1 MKKPERLQKVIAA
14 SGYTSR
20 RKAEELITSGKVLV
34 NGQVCDVL
42 GTKVTSHDEITV
54 EGHPISKAEKVYYVF
69 YKPKNV
75 VCTMHDEHNRRCVA
89 DFFKDVPQ
97 RVFPV
102 GRLDYDTTGLLFMT
116 NDGEFANLMM
126 HPSSHIDKVYEA
138 SIEGILSEKEQAQLE
153 KGIYLNGVKT
163 LPCYISI
170 LNKDT
175 EHGTTVL
182 AIRIFEG
189 KNHQVKNMFEAVG
202 HPVKRLQ
209 RKMIGDVDLK
219 GLRPGEYRRLPIH
232 EVHVLRNM
240 ALSKKKNQKK
250 GQ

>member
-1 MKKPERLQKVIAA
+1 MQKKEERLQKVIAA

-20 RKAEELITSGKVLV
+20 RKAEELIKAGKVKV
-34 NGQVCDVL
+34 NGEVCDVL
-42 GTKVTSHDEITV
+42 GTKVTSHDEVEV
-54 EGHPISKAEKVYYVF
+54 EGNVISKPEKVYFAF

-75 VCTMHDEHNRRCVA
+75 VCTMHDQYDRRCVA
-89 DFFKDVPQ
+89 DFFEDVPQ

-126 HPSSHIDKVYEA
+126 HPSSHIEKIYEV
-138 SIEGILSEKEQAQLE
+138 SIEGILTPQEQKQLE

-163 LPCYISI
+163 LPAYINI
-170 LNKDT
+170 LRVDE

-182 AIRIFEG
+182 QIRIFEG

-209 RKMIGDVDLK
+209 RQMIGDIDLK
-219 GLRPGEYRRLPIH
+219 RLRAGQYRRLTVH
-232 EVHVLRNM
+232 EVRVLRNM
-240 ALSKKKNQKK
+240 ALEKKRSR
-250 GQ
+250 